1 MINTAAN
8 QKLLNG
14 QNQAPIYERVEK
26 ELQRKQDK
34 ISLLEQ
40 RVTREKRQREEDQN
54 KVDIKQLKGSEKLY

>member
-1 MINTAAN
+1 M
-8 QKLLNG
+8 
-14 QNQAPIYERVEK
+14 EK

-40 RVTREKRQREEDQN
+40 RVTREKRQREEDEN